1 MFNEVIAEEELL
13 DGRQEYLDN
22 ANNLRE
28 KHRELKETYNNL
40 KERVVEA
47 RTRRQFVE
55 PKVQRLWTVAQE
67 SNFSDQELAALKEEL
82 FHFES
87 RLLKLSHL
95 HAEHAVS
102 NEKQKVT
109 SVLPQSIDRM
119 SQIIKLTNFCIFA
132 GEERYQLQRA
142 GQRVGTE
149 HQETHTQS
157 GEIARGSRTSN
168 L

>member
-1 MFNEVIAEEELL
+1 MCKLINTDFHSFICFSFLSLFHSRVDAIDQDEHDLFNEVIAEEELL

-109 SVLPQSIDRM
+109 SVLPQRIDRK
-119 SQIIKLTNFCIFA
+119 SQIIKLTNFCIF
-132 GEERYQLQRA
+132 RR
-142 GQRVGTE
+142 
-149 HQETHTQS
+149 
-157 GEIARGSRTSN
+157 
-168 L
+168 